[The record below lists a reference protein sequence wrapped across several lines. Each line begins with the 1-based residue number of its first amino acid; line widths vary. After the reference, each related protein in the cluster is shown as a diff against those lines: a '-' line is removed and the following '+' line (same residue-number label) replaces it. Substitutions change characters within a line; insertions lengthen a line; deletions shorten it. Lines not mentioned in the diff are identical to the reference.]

1 MAYGDATSMRLRPA
15 LLSFA
20 LTLGIAALIVGAFT
34 PGLVPPEFHA
44 ADLTGITVTPDRPPP
59 PPPPPPHKRAPRPS
73 GASAPAGRKATPLP
87 VEVPPP
93 RIVMASPVPAAP
105 VAGTGQDTA
114 AGAAASGQGTGAGGT
129 GHGTGNGD
137 SGDGQGGGSDPVR
150 IAGDISLASDFPEA
164 TRSLRIGDYVIVEV
178 TVSATGLPTA
188 CRIIRPSR
196 DAASN
201 AITCQ
206 LMLARFRFR
215 PATDGAGR
223 PVQGIYG
230 WMQRWHY

>member
-1 MAYGDATSMRLRPA
+1 MAYGDARPTRLRPA

-20 LTLGIAALIVGAFT
+20 LTLGIAMGIVAAFT
-34 PGLVPPEFHA
+34 PGLVPPAFVV
-44 ADLTGITVTPDRPPP
+44 ADLTGITVTTDRPL
-59 PPPPPPHKRAPRPS
+59 PPPPPHRRAPHPS
-73 GASAPAGRKATPLP
+73 GASAPAGRKATPLL
-87 VEVPPP
+87 VAIPPP
-93 RIVMASPVPAAP
+93 RIVMASPIPAAP
-105 VAGTGQDTA
+105 VVGTGLATA
-114 AGAAASGQGTGAGGT
+114 AGAAAMGQGTGAGGA
-129 GHGTGNGD
+129 GHGTGNGA

-188 CRIIRPSR
+188 CRVIRPSR
-196 DAASN
+196 DTASN

-206 LMLARFRFR
+206 LLLARFRFR
-215 PATDGAGR
+215 PATDGYGR
-223 PVQGIYG
+223 PVEGVYG